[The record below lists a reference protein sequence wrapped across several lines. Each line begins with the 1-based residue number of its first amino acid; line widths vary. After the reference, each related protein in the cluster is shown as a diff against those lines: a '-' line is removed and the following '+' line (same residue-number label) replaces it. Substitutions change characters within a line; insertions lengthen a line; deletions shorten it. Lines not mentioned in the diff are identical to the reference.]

1 MFELLTANEHSLVDF
16 MRRSPLYGAE
26 DIVFER
32 EESSALY
39 LGLR

>member
-1 MFELLTANEHSLVDF
+1 MFERLTANEHSLVDF

-32 EESSALY
+32 ETGLTRESSI
-39 LGLR
+39 